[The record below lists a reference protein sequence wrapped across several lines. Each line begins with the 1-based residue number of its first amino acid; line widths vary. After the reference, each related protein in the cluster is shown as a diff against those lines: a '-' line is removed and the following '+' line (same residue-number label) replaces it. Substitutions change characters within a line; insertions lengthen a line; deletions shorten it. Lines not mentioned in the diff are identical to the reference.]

1 MRSPAPAMARWMVPR
16 RLRLQLASWR
26 APRGKSSGV
35 RDQDLFA
42 PGLEAAGLA
51 CRSGRRAG
59 GFGLFRGRAAPPRP
73 GWGRGWPGPAGRG
86 GRSSDRAPAHR
97 STSLS
102 AELASVGERDATF
115 PVPHGRGDQAKA
127 EGLDPRETLGR
138 KTGEIN
144 IPKLNIDGIKVK
156 TRNFRWRAQARTPGQ
171 VQASHHRFLPARAGH
186 PHPAQQ
192 GENHL
197 FQPKPV
203 PMPQGHDGRHWDII
217 SAAPVGKPM
226 NKLGVSTKG
235 MWRGYILDP
244 IIFSTVRFGRE
255 STKCRRLPVS
265 QYCLYSLFSALFHV
279 SKSSVQLLYPLAF
292 PVTFQVFPSTKMIV
306 V

>member
-1 MRSPAPAMARWMVPR
+1 MGSSPGIDLLREKIRRLEAADRPSAGACRSGWRRSTQGCPVAGWRWERCMRSPAPAMARWMVPR
-16 RLRLQLASWR
+16 RLRLQQASWR

-59 GFGLFRGRAAPPRP
+59 GFGLFRGRAAPPRL

-115 PVPHGRGDQAKA
+115 LVPHGRGDQAKA

-144 IPKLNIDGIKVK
+144 IPKLIRRKNI
-156 TRNFRWRAQARTPGQ
+156 ARY
-171 VQASHHRFLPARAGH
+171 ARSARA
-186 PHPAQQ
+186 
-192 GENHL
+192 
-197 FQPKPV
+197 
-203 PMPQGHDGRHWDII
+203 
-217 SAAPVGKPM
+217 
-226 NKLGVSTKG
+226 
-235 MWRGYILDP
+235 
-244 IIFSTVRFGRE
+244 
-255 STKCRRLPVS
+255 
-265 QYCLYSLFSALFHV
+265 
-279 SKSSVQLLYPLAF
+279 
-292 PVTFQVFPSTKMIV
+292 
-306 V
+306 